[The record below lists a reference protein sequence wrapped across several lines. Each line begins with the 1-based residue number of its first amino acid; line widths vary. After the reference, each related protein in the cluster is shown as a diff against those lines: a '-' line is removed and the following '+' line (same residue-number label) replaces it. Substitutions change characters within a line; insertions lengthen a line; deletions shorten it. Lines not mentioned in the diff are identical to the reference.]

1 MQMGKRPISDQFAAL
16 MVVLLLLLTALGN
29 ALLLFIVAIAGLFIG
44 MYYYRGSMGR
54 GGALAATAAFSA
66 ALIIALFMLIR

>member
-1 MQMGKRPISDQFAAL
+1 MRVRKRPLSDQFAAL

-29 ALLLFIVAIAGLFIG
+29 ALLLFIFALAGLLAG

-54 GGALAATAAFSA
+54 GGALTATAAFTA
-66 ALIIALFMLIR
+66 ALIIALFMLFR